1 MSEVRAVRI
10 FLKASPNHYDGRKG
24 WKPDMIC
31 FHQTGGTS
39 AAVAIQ
45 YYRNPASQCSPNYVI
60 DTNGDIY
67 QLVDLCNAAWANGTA
82 TKTSDKK
89 YYGYS
94 LSKIVRERKTN
105 ANYYTY
111 SIEFVHCQWGN
122 INEQQVAAAVNL
134 INKVI
139 IPHMRKNGVTPV
151 IDREH
156 LVGHSDIT
164 PKTRDPERYNC
175 PGKQFPYDEIISRV
189 LGKAPLKTAE
199 PAAVFAVGDK
209 VTIKD
214 SATTYAGVSTKI
226 PAGFKGS
233 SKTYTV
239 SRVMSDRVLL
249 KELYSWVWVK
259 DVERQ

>member
-1 MSEVRAVRI
+1 MQR
-10 FLKASPNHYDGRKG
+10 GR
-24 WKPDMIC
+24 
-31 FHQTGGTS
+31 TGL
-39 AAVAIQ
+39 Q
-45 YYRNPASQCSPNYVI
+45 K
-60 DTNGDIY
+60 
-67 QLVDLCNAAWANGTA
+67 
-82 TKTSDKK
+82 KTSDKK

-94 LSKIVRERKTN
+94 LLKIVRERKTN

-122 INEQQVAAAVNL
+122 INEAQVAAAVNL

-209 VTIKD
+209 VMIRD
-214 SATTYAGVSTKI
+214 SATTYAGVYTKI
-226 PAGFKGS
+226 PAGLKGS
-233 SKTYTV
+233 KQVYTV
-239 SRVMSDRVLL
+239 SKVLGDRALP
-249 KELYSWVWVK
+249 KELYSWVWVRDLEK
-259 DVERQ
+259 K